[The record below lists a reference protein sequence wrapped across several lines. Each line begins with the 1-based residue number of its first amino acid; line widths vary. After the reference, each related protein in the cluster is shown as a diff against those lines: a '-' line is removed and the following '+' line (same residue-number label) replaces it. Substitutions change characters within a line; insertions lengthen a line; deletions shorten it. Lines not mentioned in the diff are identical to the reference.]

1 MINLKNITRKIGGFV
16 LGLIPIFLFF
26 VLWQI
31 GATHIP
37 KGVLP
42 TPLKVFEQM
51 YKEFTRTKPAM
62 NMGSMTLLGHTA
74 QSLSRIARGFL
85 LAGSIGIVFGFLL
98 GTYFRR
104 LEKLFLPFFRVCEK
118 LNPFAIIPIFMILF
132 GIGDTQKIAIVFWA
146 SFWPI
151 LFNTQEGA
159 KNIDPQLTRA
169 ARSIGA
175 SKAQLFFKVI
185 LPATVP
191 SLFTGLK
198 LAIRVAFFMIIA
210 SEVVGST
217 SGLGWYYG
225 QAGNVYKLPLVYGS
239 ILFIT
244 VMAIIIN
251 AVFSRLEQHFMK
263 WKEVVFR

>member
-1 MINLKNITRKIGGFV
+1 MRKALITARRIV
-16 LGLIPIFLFF
+16 LGIIPLVIFFL
-26 VLWQI
+26 LWEYAS
-31 GATHIP
+31 GKIP
-37 KGVLP
+37 RGILP
-42 TPLKVFEQM
+42 SPLKVFEQM
-51 YKEFTRTKPAM
+51 WKELIRVKPAM
-62 NMGSMTLLGHTA
+62 NFGGKTLLGHTA
-74 QSLSRIARGFL
+74 ESLSRILRGLL
-85 LAGSIGIVFGFLL
+85 LAGSVGVVLGFLL
-98 GTYFRR
+98 GTYFRK

-118 LNPFAIIPIFMILF
+118 LNPFAIIPVFMILF

-159 KNIDPQLTRA
+159 KNVEPQLIRA

-175 SKAQLFFKVI
+175 SRLQLFTKVI

-198 LAIRVAFFMIIA
+198 LAVRVAFFMIIA

-225 QAGNVYKLPLVYGS
+225 QVGNVYKLPLVYGT
-239 ILFIT
+239 ILLIT
-244 VMAIIIN
+244 VMSIVLDQI
-251 AVFSRLEQHFMK
+251 FSRLEKHFLL
-263 WKEVVFR
+263 WKEKAF

>member
-1 MINLKNITRKIGGFV
+1 MMAKYAKRLGGAA
-16 LGLIPIFLFF
+16 LGLLPIAMFF
-26 VLWQI
+26 ALWQI
-31 GATHIP
+31 GAGRIP

-42 TPLKVFEQM
+42 TPQKVLDQM
-51 YKEFTRTKPAM
+51 WKEFARTTPAM
-62 NMGSMTLLGHTA
+62 NMGNLTLLGHTA
-74 QSLSRIARGFL
+74 QSLSRIVRGYL
-85 LAGSIGIVFGFLL
+85 LAGSAGVVLGFLL
-98 GTYFRR
+98 GTYFRK
-104 LEKLFLPFFRVCEK
+104 LERFFLPFFRVCEK

-146 SFWPI
+146 AFWPI

-159 KNIDPQLTRA
+159 RSIDPQLVRA
-169 ARSIGA
+169 ARSVGA
-175 SKAQLFFKVI
+175 GKAQLFFKVI

-244 VMAIIIN
+244 VMAIAFN
-251 AVFSRLEQHFMK
+251 ALFSRFERHFMR
-263 WKEVVFR
+263 WKEAPR